1 MQNHLDNE
9 KELLLR
15 IAEGNE
21 DAFVTLF
28 HRHQDHIFKV
38 VFQVLKSQA
47 LAEEVVQDIFI
58 KVWEERQKLPT
69 VQQFQNWLFI
79 LSRNYLISYLRRIAL
94 EEKVRKA
101 WIEERPMNENS
112 TDYKLRSTQFNA
124 LLQETI
130 GNLPT
135 QQQAVFRLAK
145 EQHLTY
151 EEIARRLSISP
162 NTVRIHMSRALDAV
176 RKGLKDK
183 GIAFVLMFAFFF
195 RDL

>member
-79 LSRNYLISYLRRIAL
+79 LSRNYLISYLRRMAL

>member
-79 LSRNYLISYLRRIAL
+79 LSRNYLISYLRRMAL

-130 GNLPT
+130 SNLPT